1 MNNNKLWLWMLLIVI
16 VLAVLVYLAA
26 FFMRRKNHDQLEEL
40 ERRKLAL
47 FDLPVLEEI
56 DDVKKMH
63 LVGQSQNTFR
73 EWNQKWVDISTISF
87 AELESLIFDIE
98 NLNETFRFMK
108 VKDAISEANVTIDN
122 MEREVEEIRQGLREL
137 AESEER
143 NSEAVQKALDAYEEM
158 SQSVTSDPERYGVA
172 YKELEKQIQGIDREF
187 TQFRALNTAGDPM
200 EARVVLEDAED
211 STYHLKKIIDQIP
224 PLFDTL
230 DKVFPKQL
238 KEIKDGYETLKKD
251 HYIFESDIIPTSVEK
266 IEGRVHST
274 LMNLEK
280 LEVENVEK
288 LNVDIAK
295 EIDQLY
301 DIMEKE
307 IESRHFV
314 NDNKNVLA
322 NFLTHTE
329 ENNQRLVIEL
339 DHIAQSYILTHN
351 EIGKVRSFQSQMEE
365 IRNELTTANKKLEEK
380 TAIFSQ
386 VANFYKDSLA
396 QLKDIEAE
404 QMKIDHAIKDFAP
417 RERKAIKKIDD
428 YELEL
433 RNLKRYIEKQRLPG
447 IPNNYLEFFFVTSER
462 IEELSKELNKIRID
476 MNHIDRLLQSC
487 DDDIVSLKERT
498 DNLIDNASLTEQM
511 IQYANRF
518 RFSNP
523 EIKNAI
529 DKSMSLFAREY
540 NYQESLDVISEAIDR
555 IEPGVTDRI
564 RKYYLNNKEDMM

>member
-1 MNNNKLWLWMLLIVI
+1 MLLIVI

-251 HYIFESDIIPTSVEK
+251 HYIFESEIIPTSVEK